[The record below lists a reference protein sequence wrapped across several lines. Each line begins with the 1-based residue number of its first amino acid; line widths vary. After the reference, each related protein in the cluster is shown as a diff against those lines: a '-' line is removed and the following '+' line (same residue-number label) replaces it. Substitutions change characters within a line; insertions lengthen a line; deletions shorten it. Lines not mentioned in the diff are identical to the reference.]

1 MWPLCDAQSRGLQHE
16 GFEVVYRVMAC
27 RECLVCDTLIKF
39 LGRSIKAKNCLFSEA
54 KAIYLLGN
62 KSGSSSWLEIL
73 FRFLLCFDQDVDV
86 FVHRFLGEE

>member
-39 LGRSIKAKNCLFSEA
+39 LGRSIKAYKLSCFLRLRQY
-54 KAIYLLGN
+54 IYWGINLALLPGW
-62 KSGSSSWLEIL
+62 KSCSV
-73 FRFLLCFDQDVDV
+73 FCFV
-86 FVHRFLGEE
+86 LIKM